1 MKYKSFKRA
10 QLWPKFR
17 CRSVFDE
24 SLLAWLVFSNY
35 GVVFVNDLSAV
46 MDTIANQAAVLLLDL
61 PPKSLAG
68 IDLLSFTTTARF
80 KGVRNLHQGWH
91 FIFCSSNASFSVRHG
106 AWFQVK
112 QNSLNEPELHVKRW
126 DVENEHLIQE
136 ANQTELMKLH
146 ANLGSIWR
154 ENLTPYRQPSSH
166 DTSSFNGVAEEQ
178 SADWKHLTNCISPS
192 LLSRILGD
200 CTNHWTI
207 SSASSAKVDADDI
220 PNLYAHGAEG
230 SEVQQEKELHF
241 LPIDLKRTWPANAT
255 GRERTEAARDHSWYL
270 NFLIERHCTNK
281 DDKEVVGE
289 LQFCFLM
296 VLCLNNFSCL
306 EQWKRVL
313 SLLFTS
319 FNAVAE
325 KPELFVKAIRMVGL
339 HFKHANDAEGG
350 IFDLDDEGGKLIK
363 SLLRK
368 FKLGLK
374 EVESLGIQGV
384 LEELEELETFLRS
397 ELGWE
402 LDEVILKH
410 GFVQLEDGEMV
421 QADLSDDDEDEET
434 GEYAPMVVE
443 LTDDQ
448 LKSLG
453 RVEELGEDRMLDD
466 DDQVVEEM
474 DVRY

>member
-1 MKYKSFKRA
+1 
-10 QLWPKFR
+10 
-17 CRSVFDE
+17 
-24 SLLAWLVFSNY
+24 
-35 GVVFVNDLSAV
+35 
-46 MDTIANQAAVLLLDL
+46 MDTVANQAAVLLLDL

-80 KGVRNLHQGWH
+80 KGVRNLPQGWH
-91 FIFCSSNASFSVRHG
+91 FIFCASNHFFSVRHG
-106 AWFQVK
+106 AWFQIK
-112 QNSLNEPELHVKRW
+112 PNSPNEPEFSVKRW
-126 DVENEHLIQE
+126 DSENERLIQE
-136 ANQTELMKLH
+136 ASQTELTKLR

-154 ENLTPYRQPSSH
+154 ENLTPYRQTSSH
-166 DTSSFNGVAEEQ
+166 DTPSSSDVVEEQ
-178 SADWKHLTNCISPS
+178 SADWKHLTDCISPP
-192 LLSRILGD
+192 LLSRILGECPD
-200 CTNHWTI
+200 HWTL

-220 PNLYAHGAEG
+220 PNISALGAEG
-230 SEVQQEKELHF
+230 SEVQQEKELQF
-241 LPIDLKRTWPANAT
+241 LPIDLKRTWPSNAT

-270 NFLIERHCTNK
+270 NSLIDQYCTEK
-281 DDKEVVGE
+281 DDKEVIGE

-319 FNAVAE
+319 FNAAAE
-325 KPELFVKAIRMVGL
+325 RPDVFVKAIRMIGL
-339 HFKHANDAEGG
+339 HVKHANDAEGG
-350 IFDLDDEGGKLIK
+350 LFDLDDEGGKLIK

-374 EVESLGIQGV
+374 EVENLGKQGV
-384 LEELEELETFLRS
+384 LEEFGELETFLRS

-402 LDEVILKH
+402 LDEVVLRH

-434 GEYAPMVVE
+434 GEYAPTVVE

-448 LKSLG
+448 LKSLS
-453 RVEELGEDRMLDD
+453 RVEELGNDRMLEEEDKD
-466 DDQVVEEM
+466 VEEM